1 MTATIQRI
9 PGQLSLILASA
20 MGGLHIEIVPRFFFA
35 ASQLSASLILHMKV
49 QSIHVKLFVLFVCF
63 LTLF

>member
-20 MGGLHIEIVPRFFFA
+20 MGGLHINIVPRFFFA
-35 ASQLSASLILHMKV
+35 ASHLRASPILHMKV
-49 QSIHVKLFVLFVCF
+49 QSIHVQLFVLFIWF